1 MHTFPSLKQ
10 TSVALAAVAFAGM
23 ALASDARAAQPD
35 TGSAVVR
42 YSDLDL
48 KTDAGVATLQ
58 HRVAEAAD
66 RICGPADS
74 HALADINVAAACRAK
89 VVNAYSAKLDSV
101 VAMARVTSHYAMNMS
116 GMPAVRAR

>member
-1 MHTFPSLKQ
+1 MRIL
-10 TSVALAAVAFAGM
+10 TSRKPTSFALAAVAFAGM
-23 ALASDARAAQPD
+23 GLAIEARAAQPE

-58 HRVAEAAD
+58 HRVAGAAE

-74 HALADINVAAACRAK
+74 HALADADVAGACRAK
-89 VVNAYSAKLDSV
+89 VVKDYSAKLDSV
-101 VAMARVTSHYAMNMS
+101 VAMARGTTRTAMTSNE
-116 GMPAVRAR
+116 MPAVRAQ